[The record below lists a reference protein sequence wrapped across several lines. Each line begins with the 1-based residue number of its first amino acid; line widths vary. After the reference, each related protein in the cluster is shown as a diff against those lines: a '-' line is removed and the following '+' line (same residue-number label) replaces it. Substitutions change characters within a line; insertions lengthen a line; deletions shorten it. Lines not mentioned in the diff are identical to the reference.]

1 MTPKVEELVS
11 RRVREAPPAYF
22 TRPPVPITYDF
33 DQGVPAPEL
42 YPLEELA
49 RYAAMAIERFG
60 PSSFAYVGG
69 EGYEDLS
76 YGSLGLRRVLAD
88 RLQQRQG
95 RDLGPG
101 GVMLFNGSAQ
111 GLATLAATFCEP
123 GDGVAVE
130 ALSFPYMVGYLAS
143 TGAEMATVP
152 VDGDGMDVDALEKV
166 LDTFEERGVKPK
178 LVYTIPTYQVPTGT
192 CMPQRRREQLV
203 ELAVRRGVVVVED
216 NCYYDVYYEQPPP
229 PTLLSL
235 DESGLVVQSDSF
247 SKILAPGLRMGWIAG
262 VPEVMAAVA
271 VARQDLGVSQWLAR
285 ALELYVADGK
295 LDAHIEVL
303 RAAYRRKRDI
313 ALSALQEHCSR
324 WVRFRVPEGG
334 IYFWLEMSDD
344 VDWDRVR
351 ELVAQ
356 EGVACRPGER
366 FAGDD
371 SGRRFLRMAY
381 LQVPEEEIP
390 RGVAALGRALAAS
403 PRRSTMGNQASAA
416 ERS

>member
-1 MTPKVEELVS
+1 MTPKIEQLLS
-11 RRVREAPPAYF
+11 RRVRDAPPAFF
-22 TRPPVPITYDF
+22 TKPPVPVTYDF

-42 YPLEELA
+42 YPLADLA
-49 RYAAMAIERFG
+49 RYAATALERFG
-60 PSSFAYVGG
+60 PSACAYVGG
-69 EGYEDLS
+69 EGYEELS
-76 YGSLGLRRVLAD
+76 YGSLGLRQVLAE
-88 RLQQRQG
+88 RLQRSQA
-95 RDLGPG
+95 RDVGASG
-101 GVMLFNGSAQ
+101 IMMFNGSAQ

-143 TGAEMATVP
+143 TGAELATVP
-152 VDGDGMDVDALEKV
+152 VDEGGMEVDALEKV
-166 LDTFEERGVKPK
+166 LDSFEERGVKPK

-192 CMPQRRREQLV
+192 CMPLRRREQLV
-203 ELAVRRGVVVVED
+203 ELAVRRGVIVVED

-235 DESGLVVQSDSF
+235 DDSGLVVQSDSF
-247 SKILAPGLRMGWIAG
+247 SKVLAPGLRMGWVAG
-262 VPEVMAAVA
+262 APETVAAVA

-295 LDAHIEVL
+295 LDAHIEEL
-303 RAAYRRKRDI
+303 RVAYRRKRDI
-313 ALSALQEHCSR
+313 ALAALREHCSR

-334 IYFWLEMSDD
+334 IYFWLEMSED
-344 VDWDRVR
+344 VDWDQVR
-351 ELVAQ
+351 ERVAQ
-356 EGVACRPGER
+356 EGIACRPGER

-381 LQVPEEEIP
+381 LQVSEEEIP

-403 PRRSTMGNQASAA
+403 SR
-416 ERS
+416 